1 VEFAHW
7 QVNENIICKTFNKLH
22 LKGVNIIKKILD
34 NSDDEDGLDSEC
46 SDFMEN
52 NFGMLLSVEGN
63 DSPVEVLKVTTSL
76 F

>member
-1 VEFAHW
+1 M
-7 QVNENIICKTFNKLH
+7 CKH
-22 LKGVNIIKKILD
+22 YKKILD
-34 NSDDEDGLDSEC
+34 NSDDEDGLDSDC

-52 NFGMLLSVEGN
+52 NFGMLLSVEGK